1 MLDYEFL
8 RLSWWLLMG
17 VLFIGFA
24 ITDGFDLGV
33 ASLLNFIAK
42 TDSEK
47 RIVINTVGPFWEGN
61 QVWLL
66 LAGGA
71 IFAAFPYVYAVS
83 FSGFYLA
90 MMLLLVALI
99 LRPVAFKYRSKSEKP
114 LWRGTWD
121 FMHFLSGFLPALLSG
136 VAVGN
141 VIQGISYEFDKSTFS
156 VVVYT
161 TFWELLNPYAI
172 LIGLISVTMLFMH
185 GSIYVC
191 IKTEDPIQSR
201 THNLAKTF
209 GLLFLV
215 LYLIASFWTFKYLNG
230 YKIVSPILVKGA
242 SNPLLK
248 QVIELKGAW
257 GDNFRTMLWVWLAPI
272 FTVIGTLFA
281 IFFVN
286 GKKYSLAF
294 ISSSIAIFGTVSTVG
309 LGLFPFILPNSLN
322 PSQSLTLWDASSS
335 QATLEVMF
343 FAALI
348 FVPIVLLYTSWV
360 YRVLRGKI
368 THKTLTEEN

>member
-17 VLFIGFA
+17 ILFIGFA

-99 LRPVAFKYRSKSEKP
+99 LRPVAFKYRSKSEKKG
-114 LWRGTWD
+114 WRDTWD

-161 TFWELLNPYAI
+161 TFLELLNPYAI

-201 THNLAKTF
+201 THSLARFF
-209 GLLFLV
+209 GILFLL
-215 LYLIASFWTFKYLNG
+215 LYLVASFWTFKYLNG
-230 YKIVSPILVKGA
+230 YKIISPILLKGA

-248 QVIELKGAW
+248 QVIQLKGAW

-272 FTVIGTLFA
+272 FTVLGAIFA

-286 GKKYSLAF
+286 LKKYSSAF
-294 ISSSIAIFGTVSTVG
+294 ISSAISIFGTVSTVG

-322 PSQSLTLWDASSS
+322 PSQSLTLWDSSSS
-335 QATLEVMF
+335 QKTLEVMF
-343 FAALI
+343 FSALI
-348 FVPIVLLYTSWV
+348 FVPIILIYTSWV

>member
-17 VLFIGFA
+17 ILFIGFA

-99 LRPVAFKYRSKSEKP
+99 LRPVAFKYRSKSEKKG
-114 LWRGTWD
+114 WRDTWD

-161 TFWELLNPYAI
+161 TFLELLNPYAI

-201 THNLAKTF
+201 THSLARFF
-209 GLLFLV
+209 GILFLL
-215 LYLIASFWTFKYLNG
+215 LYLVASFWTFKYLNG
-230 YKIVSPILVKGA
+230 YKIVSPIILKGA

-248 QVIELKGAW
+248 QVIQLKGAW

-272 FTVIGTLFA
+272 FTVLGAIFA

-286 GKKYSLAF
+286 LKKYSSAF
-294 ISSSIAIFGTVSTVG
+294 ISSAISIFGTVSTVG

-322 PSQSLTLWDASSS
+322 PSQSLTLWDSSSS
-335 QATLEVMF
+335 QKTLEVMF

-348 FVPIVLLYTSWV
+348 FVPIVLIYTSWV